1 MRSGETV
8 FLNASNAALISAP
21 TNGMKPPG
29 RSVGPVPEARR
40 VKKPSGGLACFRSA
54 GANRA
59 EYNPMEHPV
68 RVLHRQSQDRAAA
81 ADLNIIGMTTQT
93 QNLARFARRPV
104 QTQGNH
110 ATAGI
115 PSNSSDRPDIS
126 AGEERPQTFQGGW
139 PKLSSS
145 RLCLSLN
152 VSMHCQKH
160 LVRCASRARFPI
172 SR

>member
-8 FLNASNAALISAP
+8 FFNASNAALISAP

-59 EYNPMEHPV
+59 EYDSIEHPV
-68 RVLHRQSQDRAAA
+68 RVLHRQSQDRTAA
-81 ADLNIIGMTTQT
+81 ADLNIIRVTTQT

-104 QTQGNH
+104 QTQGIMRQP
-110 ATAGI
+110 G
-115 PSNSSDRPDIS
+115 SRPIHPIARIS
-126 AGEERPQTFQGGW
+126 ARVRSGPR
-139 PKLSSS
+139 LSKAAGP
-145 RLCLSLN
+145 N
-152 VSMHCQKH
+152 
-160 LVRCASRARFPI
+160 
-172 SR
+172 